1 MTRDINDLFALI
13 KVGTGAPTT
22 AGSHSGGDTAKL
34 IEDLEN
40 ELAKKQNAFDHK
52 NDIKVLMDKLTNMQ
66 DRLDQM
72 GQPVQAED
80 ILRWNENVYKTRD
93 NTEEVDKIK
102 KWMQVA
108 NFDMLK
114 QEINSLNVFVLT
126 LTPKL
131 DFEKTQGEVRK
142 VNAQI
147 TDIEYNLEGLT
158 AKINDVD

>member
-1 MTRDINDLFALI
+1 M
-13 KVGTGAPTT
+13 
-22 AGSHSGGDTAKL
+22 
-34 IEDLEN
+34 
-40 ELAKKQNAFDHK
+40 
-52 NDIKVLMDKLTNMQ
+52 
-66 DRLDQM
+66 
-72 GQPVQAED
+72 QAED

-131 DFEKTQGEVRK
+131 DFEKT
-142 VNAQI
+142 
-147 TDIEYNLEGLT
+147 
-158 AKINDVD
+158 

>member
-1 MTRDINDLFALI
+1 
-13 KVGTGAPTT
+13 
-22 AGSHSGGDTAKL
+22 
-34 IEDLEN
+34 
-40 ELAKKQNAFDHK
+40 
-52 NDIKVLMDKLTNMQ
+52 
-66 DRLDQM
+66 
-72 GQPVQAED
+72 VQAED

-131 DFEKTQGEVRK
+131 DFEKT
-142 VNAQI
+142 
-147 TDIEYNLEGLT
+147 
-158 AKINDVD
+158 

>member
-1 MTRDINDLFALI
+1 
-13 KVGTGAPTT
+13 
-22 AGSHSGGDTAKL
+22 
-34 IEDLEN
+34 
-40 ELAKKQNAFDHK
+40 
-52 NDIKVLMDKLTNMQ
+52 MDKLANMQ

-80 ILRWNENVYKTRD
+80 ILRWNENVHRTRD
-93 NTEEVDKIK
+93 NTEDVDKIK
-102 KWMQVA
+102 KWMQLA

-142 VNAQI
+142 INAQI
-147 TDIEYNLEGLT
+147 TDIEYNLQDLT
-158 AKINDVD
+158 AKINDVDQRGESFATFQRLENQKFTERLDKLEANVAQIRNIISKISEQLKAGFAQNDNQD